1 MCKFLREH
9 FLFKNMS
16 SQQIDRLASCIV
28 MKTVNCG
35 ATIFAKGDPGSSMF
49 AICKGTVKIGVAS
62 AEGHEAIFNLLRK
75 GDIFGE
81 IAILDDNPRS
91 ADAVATSDCE
101 LLVIERRDFLP
112 ILRSEPEL
120 ALKFIEVLC
129 ERLRRTSLQAE
140 TLMVRNLPNRL
151 AMALLQ
157 LADSGAS
164 EGNPKVAVTQNDLAS
179 IIGMSRESTNKQL
192 RCWAANNLVRLKR
205 GGLVITC
212 VDALISIAEGD
223 EMVTRSLQARGS
235 FGRLRSSGALQ
246 PIGFSKPRSLI
257 DVRT

>member
-1 MCKFLREH
+1 MRKSLHEH
-9 FLFKNMS
+9 FLFKTLS
-16 SQQIDRLASCIV
+16 PQQIERLSSCSITR
-28 MKTVNCG
+28 TVNRG

-62 AEGHEAIFNLLRK
+62 VDGHDAILNLLRK

-81 IAILDDNPRS
+81 IAILDGNLRS
-91 ADAVATSDCE
+91 ADAVATADCE

-140 TLMVRNLPNRL
+140 TLMVRGLPNRL
-151 AMALLQ
+151 AMTLLQ
-157 LADSGAS
+157 LAGSGAS
-164 EGNPKVAVTQNDLAS
+164 ERNPKVAVTQYDLAS

-192 RCWAANNLVRLKR
+192 RSWAANDWVRLKR
-205 GGLVITC
+205 GGIVIKC
-212 VDALISIAEGD
+212 VEALTSIAEGG
-223 EMVTRSLQARGS
+223 EPVTRSAQPRANA
-235 FGRLRSSGALQ
+235 SSDYSAVDR
-246 PIGFSKPRSLI
+246 PASSANI
-257 DVRT
+257 

>member
-1 MCKFLREH
+1 MRKFLHEH
-9 FLFKNMS
+9 FLFKTLS
-16 SQQIDRLASCIV
+16 PQQIERLSSCSTV
-28 MKTVNCG
+28 RTVNRG
-35 ATIFAKGDPGSSMF
+35 ATIFARGDPGSSMF

-62 AEGHEAIFNLLRK
+62 ADGHDAIFNLLCK

-81 IAILDDNPRS
+81 IAILEGNPRS
-91 ADAVATSDCE
+91 ADAVATADCD
-101 LLVIERRDFLP
+101 LFVIERRDFLP

-140 TLMVRNLPNRL
+140 TLMVRSLPNRL

-164 EGNPKVAVTQNDLAS
+164 EGNPKVAVTQHDLAS

-192 RCWAANNLVRLKR
+192 RSWAAKDLVRLKR
-205 GGLVITC
+205 GGIVIMC
-212 VDALISIAEGD
+212 VDALMSIAEGD
-223 EMVTRSLQARGS
+223 DTATRALQSRDGFLQSGASRSHLDLQAR
-235 FGRLRSSGALQ
+235 Q
-246 PIGFSKPRSLI
+246 RSLI
-257 DVRT
+257 

>member
-1 MCKFLREH
+1 MMRKFFHEH
-9 FLFKNMS
+9 FPFKNLTP
-16 SQQIDRLASCIV
+16 QQIERLACCS
-28 MKTVNCG
+28 TRRLVNRG
-35 ATIFAKGDPGSSMF
+35 ATIFAKGDAGSSMF

-62 AEGHEAIFNLLRK
+62 ADGHDAIFNLLRK

-81 IAILDDNPRS
+81 IGILDGNPRS
-91 ADAVATSDCE
+91 ADAVATADCE

-120 ALKFIEVLC
+120 ALKFIEILC

-164 EGNPKVAVTQNDLAS
+164 EGSPKAEVTQNELAS

-192 RCWAANNLVRLKR
+192 RSWAANDWVLLKR
-205 GGLVITC
+205 RRIVITC
-212 VDALISIAEGD
+212 VEALTSIAEGD
-223 EMVTRSLQARGS
+223 EAAARSLQLRARAS
-235 FGRLRSSGALQ
+235 ARWSAVSH
-246 PIGFSKPRSLI
+246 PI
-257 DVRT
+257 

>member
-16 SQQIDRLASCIV
+16 SQQIDRLAFCIV
-28 MKTVNCG
+28 TKTVNRG
-35 ATIFAKGDPGSSMF
+35 ATIFAKGNPGSKMF
-49 AICKGTVKIGVAS
+49 AIRKGTVKIGIAS
-62 AEGHEAIFNLLRK
+62 VDGHDAIFNLLRK

-81 IAILDDNPRS
+81 IAILDGNPRS
-91 ADAVATSDCE
+91 ADAVATADCE
-101 LLVIERRDFLP
+101 LLVIERHDFLP

-120 ALKFIEVLC
+120 ALKFIEILC

-140 TLMVRNLPNRL
+140 TLMVRSLPNRL

-157 LADSGAS
+157 LADSGVS
-164 EGNPKVAVTQNDLAS
+164 EGNLKVAVTQNDLAS

-192 RCWAANNLVRLKR
+192 RSWAANNLVRLKR

-223 EMVTRSLQARGS
+223 EMVTRSLQARAS
-235 FGRLRSSGALQ
+235 LRPDRQ
-246 PIGFSKPRSLI
+246 PQPNWIPKPRSLI
-257 DVRT
+257 DMRN